1 MSQER
6 NSFQK
11 IFISG
16 LLILIPIVATLFV
29 LGFLFNFLDSWLS
42 PYGAEILRAL
52 GVNLPA
58 DWKKVPGFGILATFL
73 LIVGTGL
80 FASHYLGR
88 RLLKL
93 VDSFMGSLPVV
104 NHVYSGMRQLVDAF
118 SASEGTAFK
127 TVVMLEFPR
136 KGIWT
141 LGFISAPAA
150 AWAQRVLKKKD
161 MVNVFIPAAPL
172 PSQGLLVLVPKS
184 QVKVLP
190 LSVEETFK
198 IIATMGLVSGK
209 EKPTMPAAVLPE
221 PTPPVSRTEKKSRP

>member
-1 MSQER
+1 MAKEK

-16 LLILIPIVATLFV
+16 LLILIPIVVTLFV
-29 LGFLFNFLDSWLS
+29 LVFLFNFLDSWLS

-52 GVNLPA
+52 GMNLPPT
-58 DWKKVPGFGILATFL
+58 WNKVPGFGILATFI
-73 LIVGTGL
+73 LICITGL
-80 FASHYLGR
+80 FASNYLGR

-93 VDSFMGSLPVV
+93 VDSFMSSLPVI

-127 TVVMLEFPR
+127 TVVLVEFPAS
-136 KGIWT
+136 GIWT

-150 AWAQRVLKKKD
+150 SWAQREFKTE
-161 MVNVFIPAAPL
+161 MVNVFIPATPL
-172 PSQGLLVLVPKS
+172 PSTGILVLMPRNKLKIV
-184 QVKVLP
+184 P

-198 IIATMGLVSGK
+198 IIATMGLVAGK
-209 EKPTMPAAVLPE
+209 ETMAKAE
-221 PTPPVSRTEKKSRP
+221 PPVSRQLRGKRRRKN